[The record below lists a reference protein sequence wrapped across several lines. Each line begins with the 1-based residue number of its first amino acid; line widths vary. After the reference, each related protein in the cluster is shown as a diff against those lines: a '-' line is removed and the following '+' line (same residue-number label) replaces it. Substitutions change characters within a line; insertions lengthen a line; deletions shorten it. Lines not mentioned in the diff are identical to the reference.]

1 MEISVFSAT
10 WALASFPDQLVAV
23 LEILVLAQGMVEVM
37 RVGMSGQ
44 LKAEMALA
52 ALAQV
57 LGK

>member
-1 MEISVFSAT
+1 
-10 WALASFPDQLVAV
+10 
-23 LEILVLAQGMVEVM
+23 LEILVLAQGMVEVT